1 MKQIEMLETQIKN
14 FTTALDNAQTSINHM
29 LVFSEICKTQPI
41 NSADLTVKLDMEK
54 STINRLLHSLSENG
68 RGKVKAAKLID
79 IKMDMKD
86 RRQRNITLT
95 TKGKSLMDKMFGAK
109 HDDVKRPSKK
119 ALQAIAN
126 AMEVEVKNDR

>member
-1 MKQIEMLETQIKN
+1 
-14 FTTALDNAQTSINHM
+14 
-29 LVFSEICKTQPI
+29 V
-41 NSADLTVKLDMEK
+41 
-54 STINRLLHSLSENG
+54 LHSLSENG

-109 HDDVKRPSKK
+109 HDR
-119 ALQAIAN
+119 
-126 AMEVEVKNDR
+126 

>member
-1 MKQIEMLETQIKN
+1 MKQIEMLETQIKE
-14 FTTALDNAQTSINHM
+14 FTTALDNSQTSINHM
-29 LVFSEICKTQPI
+29 TVFSEICKTQPI

-86 RRQRNITLT
+86 RRHRIISLT
-95 TKGKSLMDKMFGAK
+95 PKGKSLMDKMFGAK

-126 AMEVEVKNDR
+126 AMEVEVKHDR

>member
-1 MKQIEMLETQIKN
+1 MKQIEMLETQIKE
-14 FTTALDNAQTSINHM
+14 FTTALDNSQTSINHM
-29 LVFSEICKTQPI
+29 TVFSEICKTQPI

-86 RRQRNITLT
+86 RRHRIISLT
-95 TKGKSLMDKMFGAK
+95 PKGKNLMDKMFGAK

-126 AMEVEVKNDR
+126 AMEVEVKNDS

>member
-41 NSADLTVKLDMEK
+41 NSADLIIKLDMQK
-54 STINRLLHSLSENG
+54 SCVNRVLHSLSENG

-86 RRQRNITLT
+86 RRHRIISLT
-95 TKGKSLMDKMFGAK
+95 PKGKSLMDKMFGAK